1 MGLLNKNK
9 KKDTK
14 TVSNKKNIKTKS
26 NNVKS
31 SNKTIS
37 TKTIKNKSTEKIYPR
52 DEFQKNLVTGHP
64 AHIEGYSKRQTK
76 PSRKNLGDFLFRNI
90 THKKN
95 KKNHRLKQ
103 NPNPKDNSPAYIDKK
118 QSRQKVELFKKDSA
132 YKDYKL
138 SKKDKKA

>member
-14 TVSNKKNIKTKS
+14 TVSNKKT
-26 NNVKS
+26 
-31 SNKTIS
+31 NKTIG
-37 TKTIKNKSTEKIYPR
+37 TKTIKNKSNEKIYPR

-138 SKKDKKA
+138 TKKDKKA

>member
-14 TVSNKKNIKTKS
+14 TVSNKKT
-26 NNVKS
+26 
-31 SNKTIS
+31 NKTIG
-37 TKTIKNKSTEKIYPR
+37 TKTIKNKSNEKIYPR

>member
-14 TVSNKKNIKTKS
+14 TVSNKKT
-26 NNVKS
+26 
-31 SNKTIS
+31 NKTIG

-103 NPNPKDNSPAYIDKK
+103 NPNPKDNLPAYIDKK